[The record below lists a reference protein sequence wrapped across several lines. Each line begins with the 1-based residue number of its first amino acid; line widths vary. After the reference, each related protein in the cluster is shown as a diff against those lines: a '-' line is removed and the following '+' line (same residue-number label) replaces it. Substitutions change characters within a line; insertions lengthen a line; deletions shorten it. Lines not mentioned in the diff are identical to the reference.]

1 MWSLQIGTFDL
12 YFLFYNFILYS
23 FFGWIYESVF
33 VSIKNKSWISRGF
46 LNGPIIPIY
55 GAGATIV
62 YMFLEPVQN
71 RASYVFIGGMLIATT
86 LEYVTSFLMEKLF
99 HAKWWDY
106 SNAKYNIKG
115 RICPLASLFWGFLS
129 ILMTDIFQ
137 PFMNQLIAGIP
148 RQSGEKAGILI
159 GLLVFTDF
167 VVTVVYTVQWDKK
180 LSDLTRIRIELMEY
194 IEGTRIYETKEEIKN
209 KLENFSFPAF
219 TEGLKEFLDDKSEK
233 HNLVKAES
241 LDTREEMESR
251 IQTLIKKYQ
260 NRAELRTFVENRF
273 LKAFPSLK
281 FTKNENVLK
290 DIKDYKNRKKD
301 KKGEDK

>member
-1 MWSLQIGTFDL
+1 MWSFEIGKFDL

-23 FFGWIYESVF
+23 FFGWIYESTF
-33 VSIKNKSWISRGF
+33 VSIKNKALINRGF

-71 RASYVFIGGMLIATT
+71 RASYVFVGGMLIATT
-86 LEYVTSFLMEKLF
+86 LEYITSYIMEKLF

-137 PFMNQLIAGIP
+137 PFINQFIDKVP
-148 RQSGEKAGILI
+148 RESGEKAGIAI
-159 GLLVFTDF
+159 GLLVLSDF

-180 LSDLTRIRIELMEY
+180 ISDLARIRHELMEY
-194 IEGTRIYETKEEIKN
+194 IEGTKLYETKEEIKN
-209 KLENFSFPAF
+209 RLENFSLPAF
-219 TEGLKEFLDDKSEK
+219 TEWVKEFLDEK
-233 HNLVKAES
+233 TEKYNLVKTES

-281 FTKNENVLK
+281 FTKNQSVLK
-290 DIKDYKNRKKD
+290 DIKAYKNRKKD
-301 KKGEDK
+301 KED